1 MLFEYAVE
9 PQAMGSSW
17 RNFQLLISQFG
28 FDRGRLI
35 SQFPKAWF
43 REVYAASG
51 AMKPVERKR
60 LEESLN
66 RAKKSKVVRSG
77 RPYDQTL
84 AGWLPNAIAQQTS
97 LPFHAIIAEH
107 NPSSHPQVLTVDEVD
122 DDHPLMAASHT
133 WDVDRVG
140 VAIADAMRPLLASAN
155 TVLFVDRFFDIS
167 KARYQETLKAC
178 LDVIHASGGAGVRC
192 EIHFCDHDNR
202 PPPEFVEREAHK
214 WVVGVLPAGMSV
226 ALFAWKEQV
235 GGADFHARYLL
246 TDVGGMNV
254 EAGFSAEGAHQK
266 VQLGLLPMAL
276 AQSRLDA
283 LLPTSAVY
291 DLVGPVLEIQ
301 SDGTVVRT
309 LGR

>member
-9 PQAMGSSW
+9 PQAIGSSW
-17 RNFQLLISQFG
+17 RNFQLLTSQFG

-43 REVYAASG
+43 KEVYVASE

-66 RAKKSKVVRSG
+66 RAKRSKVVRSG
-77 RPYDQTL
+77 RPYDQAL
-84 AGWLPNAIAQQTS
+84 GGWLPNAIAQHATS
-97 LPFHAIIAEH
+97 PFHAIIAQQ
-107 NPSSHPQVLTVDEVD
+107 NPQGHPQILIVD
-122 DDHPLMAASHT
+122 DLDDNHPLMAAPHT

-140 VAIADAMRPLLASAN
+140 VAIAGAMRPLLTSAT

-178 LDVIHASGGAGVRC
+178 LNVIHASGGAGVRC
-192 EIHFCDHDNR
+192 EIHFCDHENR
-202 PPPEFVEREAHK
+202 PPPEFIEREAHK
-214 WVVGVLPAGMSV
+214 WIRGVLPAGMSFS
-226 ALFAWKEQV
+226 LFGWKERA

-266 VQLGLLPMAL
+266 VQLGLLSLDLAQNRLNAL
-276 AQSRLDA
+276 ARNSTVYA
-283 LLPTSAVY
+283 LVE
-291 DLVGPVLEIQ
+291 PVLEVR
-301 SDGTVVRT
+301 SNGTVHRI
-309 LGR
+309 

>member
-9 PQAMGSSW
+9 PQAIGSSW
-17 RNFQLLISQFG
+17 RNFQLLTSQFG

-43 REVYAASG
+43 KEVYVASE

-66 RAKKSKVVRSG
+66 RAKSSKVVRSG
-77 RPYDQTL
+77 RPYDQAL
-84 AGWLPNAIAQQTS
+84 GGWLPNAIAQQATS
-97 LPFHAIIAEH
+97 PFHAIIAEQ
-107 NPSSHPQVLTVDEVD
+107 NPQGHPQVLIVD
-122 DDHPLMAASHT
+122 DVDDNHPLMAAPYT

-140 VAIADAMRPLLASAN
+140 VAIAGAMRPLLTSAT

-167 KARYQETLKAC
+167 KARYLETLKAC

-192 EIHFCDHDNR
+192 EIHFCDHDAR
-202 PPPEFVEREAHK
+202 PPPEFIEREAHK
-214 WVVGVLPAGMSV
+214 WIRGVLPVGMSFT
-226 ALFAWKEQV
+226 LFAWKERA

-266 VQLGLLPMAL
+266 VQLGLLSLDL
-276 AQSRLDA
+276 AQNRLNA
-283 LLPTSAVY
+283 LVRNSTVY
-291 DLVGPVLEIQ
+291 DLVGPVLEVR
-301 SDGTVVRT
+301 SDGTVHRI
-309 LGR
+309 

>member
-9 PQAMGSSW
+9 PQAIGSSW
-17 RNFQLLISQFG
+17 RNFQLLMSQFG

-43 REVYAASG
+43 KEVYIASD

-84 AGWLPNAIAQQTS
+84 GGWLPNAIAQQAIS
-97 LPFHAIIAEH
+97 PFHAIIVEQ
-107 NPSSHPQVLTVDEVD
+107 NPLGHPQVLIVD
-122 DDHPLMAASHT
+122 DVDDNHPLMAAPHT

-140 VAIADAMRPLLASAN
+140 VAIAGAMRPLLTSAT

-167 KARYQETLKAC
+167 KAQYQETLKAC
-178 LDVIHASGGAGVRC
+178 LDVIQTSGGAGVRC
-192 EIHFCDHDNR
+192 EIHFCDHDKR
-202 PPPEFVEREAHK
+202 PPSEFIEREAHK
-214 WVVGVLPAGMSV
+214 WIRGVLPAGMS
-226 ALFAWKEQV
+226 FSIFGWKERA

-246 TDVGGMNV
+246 TDVGGINV

-266 VQLGLLPMAL
+266 VQLGLLPLDL
-276 AQSRLDA
+276 AQNRMNA
-283 LLPTSAVY
+283 LVRNSTVY
-291 DLVGPVLEIQ
+291 DLVGPVLEIR
-301 SDGTVVRT
+301 SDGSVLRV
-309 LGR
+309 

>member
-9 PQAMGSSW
+9 PQAIGSSW
-17 RNFQLLISQFG
+17 RNFQLLMSQFG

-43 REVYAASG
+43 KEVYDASA

-60 LEESLN
+60 LEESLKW
-66 RAKKSKVVRSG
+66 AKKSKVVRSG
-77 RPYDQTL
+77 RPYDQAL
-84 AGWLPNAIAQQTS
+84 GGWLPNAIAQQIAT
-97 LPFHAIIAEH
+97 PFHAIIAEQ
-107 NPSSHPQVLTVDEVD
+107 NPQGHPHVLVVD
-122 DDHPLMAASHT
+122 DVDDNHPLIVAPHT

-140 VAIADAMRPLLASAN
+140 IAISGAMRSILTSAK

-178 LDVIHASGGAGVRC
+178 LEVIHASGGANVRC
-192 EIHFCDHDNR
+192 EIHFCDHDSR

-214 WVVGVLPAGMSV
+214 WIRGVLPAGMSV
-226 ALFAWKEQV
+226 TLFGWRERA

-246 TDVGGMNV
+246 TDVGGVNV

-266 VQLGLLPMAL
+266 VQLGLLPIAL
-276 AQSRLDA
+276 AESRLNA
-283 LLPTSAVY
+283 LGRSSTVY
-291 DLVGPVLEIQ
+291 DLVGPVLEVR
-301 SDGTVVRT
+301 SDGSVHRI
-309 LGR
+309 

>member
-9 PQAMGSSW
+9 PQAIGSSW
-17 RNFQLLISQFG
+17 RNFQLLTSQFG

-43 REVYAASG
+43 KEVYVASE

-66 RAKKSKVVRSG
+66 RAKRSKVVRSG
-77 RPYDQTL
+77 RPYDQAL
-84 AGWLPNAIAQQTS
+84 GGWLPNAIAQQAT
-97 LPFHAIIAEH
+97 LPFHAIIAEQ
-107 NPSSHPQVLTVDEVD
+107 NPQDHPQVLIVD
-122 DDHPLMAASHT
+122 DVDDNHPLMAAPHT

-140 VAIADAMRPLLASAN
+140 VAIAGAMRPLLTSAT

-192 EIHFCDHDNR
+192 EIHFCDHDAR
-202 PPPEFVEREAHK
+202 PPPEFIEREAHK
-214 WVVGVLPAGMSV
+214 WVRGVLPVGMSFT
-226 ALFAWKEQV
+226 LFAWKERA

-266 VQLGLLPMAL
+266 VQLGLLSLDL
-276 AQSRLDA
+276 AQNRMNA
-283 LLPTSAVY
+283 LVRNSTVY
-291 DLVGPVLEIQ
+291 DLVGPVLEVR
-301 SDGTVVRT
+301 SDGTVHRI
-309 LGR
+309 